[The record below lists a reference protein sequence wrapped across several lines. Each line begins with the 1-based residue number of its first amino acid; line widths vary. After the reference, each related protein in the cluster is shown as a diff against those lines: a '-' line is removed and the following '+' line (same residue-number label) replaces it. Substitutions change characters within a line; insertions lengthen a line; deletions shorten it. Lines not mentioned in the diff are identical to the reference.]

1 MKAMVCRRYG
11 GPEVLTL
18 EDVGMPEPSADQ
30 VRVRVH
36 AAAVNDYDLGLV
48 RGSPFIVRF
57 GNGFF
62 RPRVR
67 IPGCDVA
74 GVVEAIGPAVTRFR
88 PGDPVLGDLS
98 ECGFGAFAEY
108 VCAPEGAL
116 VAKPATM
123 TFEQAAALPQAAVL
137 AMQGLFEEGRVRG
150 GQRVLLNGAGGGVG
164 TLGLQMLAE
173 LDVEV
178 TCVDSACKL
187 DRLRDL
193 GADHVVDYRAQDFS
207 RLGQRYDVILDTK
220 TNRAPGAYLRALE
233 AGGTYVTV
241 GGSMGRILQLVLYAP
256 WASRR
261 HDKRLRMV
269 VLAANR
275 GMERVTELFEAG
287 RLVPVIDR
295 THPLPETV
303 EALRYFESA
312 AHHGKVIISIR

>member
-67 IPGCDVA
+67 ITGCDVA

-108 VCAPEGAL
+108 VCAGAKASWAEAC
-116 VAKPATM
+116 VAT
-123 TFEQAAALPQAAVL
+123 
-137 AMQGLFEEGRVRG
+137 G
-150 GQRVLLNGAGGGVG
+150 
-164 TLGLQMLAE
+164 
-173 LDVEV
+173 
-178 TCVDSACKL
+178 DSAGL
-187 DRLRDL
+187 LR
-193 GADHVVDYRAQDFS
+193 
-207 RLGQRYDVILDTK
+207 
-220 TNRAPGAYLRALE
+220 
-233 AGGTYVTV
+233 
-241 GGSMGRILQLVLYAP
+241 
-256 WASRR
+256 
-261 HDKRLRMV
+261 
-269 VLAANR
+269 
-275 GMERVTELFEAG
+275 
-287 RLVPVIDR
+287 
-295 THPLPETV
+295 
-303 EALRYFESA
+303 
-312 AHHGKVIISIR
+312 